1 MSWMGR
7 PKNYAENWGSR
18 MGRTWRITGR
28 RILKTGGAT
37 GPLPPPL
44 NRIKDLRSY
53 RHLEGRS
60 SAQNSVAPAG

>member
-1 MSWMGR
+1 MNRMGR

-18 MGRTWRITGR
+18 MDRTSRTVKPH
-28 RILKTGGAT
+28 ILKTGGAT